1 MVALYRL
8 PFAIGFREECAG
20 ASVATTIA
28 GLRGR
33 VLLPQIRWYDYG
45 PRVCAP
51 ESRGFTQ
58 QMATTEWGQV
68 SCWNQNSKKVYE
80 WWANAIVLR
89 FFPLPTEHF
98 SYSAYLYGRGAPHGE
113 PVVRLFE
120 AIDRWSGA
128 LAKWLEVLVDQ
139 DVGRLGPVARGSIQG
154 AGLRVWTREGSVES
168 LATSSWRTTVI
179 VRREELVDIPTWR
192 KILRLVQQERSV
204 PHERILLAD
213 ARGWLRRGEYRRAVI
228 DAGTVAELSMTRLL
242 VQALQGVPEPV
253 RGKLQEQRLP
263 LGTLVRLLG
272 PSLNVAEAELNSLV
286 SSRNKAAHRNA
297 DLSKDDGVVALRA
310 ATLLAEMVEPLGRFR

>member
-1 MVALYRL
+1 M
-8 PFAIGFREECAG
+8 
-20 ASVATTIA
+20 
-28 GLRGR
+28 
-33 VLLPQIRWYDYG
+33 
-45 PRVCAP
+45 
-51 ESRGFTQ
+51 
-58 QMATTEWGQV
+58 
-68 SCWNQNSKKVYE
+68 
-80 WWANAIVLR
+80 
-89 FFPLPTEHF
+89 
-98 SYSAYLYGRGAPHGE
+98 
-113 PVVRLFE
+113 
-120 AIDRWSGA
+120 
-128 LAKWLEVLVDQ
+128 
-139 DVGRLGPVARGSIQG
+139 
-154 AGLRVWTREGSVES
+154 
-168 LATSSWRTTVI
+168 ATSSWRTTVI

-272 PSLNVAEAELNSLV
+272 PSLNVAETELNSLV

-310 ATLLAEMVEPLGRFR
+310 ATLLAEMVESLGRLR